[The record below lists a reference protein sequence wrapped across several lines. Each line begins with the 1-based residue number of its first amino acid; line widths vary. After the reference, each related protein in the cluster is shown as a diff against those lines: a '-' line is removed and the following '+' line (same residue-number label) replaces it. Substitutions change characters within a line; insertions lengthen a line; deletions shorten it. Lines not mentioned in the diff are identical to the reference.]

1 MPISLPSR
9 LLSKCTDREYAEVM
23 AQYKV
28 VSDLVSVAPQGKL
41 VTEADFPEG
50 TNFDALVEA
59 GHLVPAKPE
68 KALPKDDK

>member
-1 MPISLPSR
+1 
-9 LLSKCTDREYAEVM
+9 M

-50 TNFDALVEA
+50 TNFGALVEA
-59 GHLVPAKPE
+59 GHLVPAKSE